1 MGGVMMGFGFIWML
15 LFWGAL
21 ILLAVWLISALFPN
35 PPRRS
40 ADPSPPPPASAPE
53 ILRQRYAR
61 GEIST
66 EQYHEMLQTL
76 DQ

>member
-1 MGGVMMGFGFIWML
+1 MMGLGLIWML

-21 ILLAVWLISALFPN
+21 ILLALWLISVLFPN

-40 ADPSPPPPASAPE
+40 ANPSPLPPASAPE
-53 ILRQRYAR
+53 ILQQRYAR

-76 DQ
+76 NE

>member
-1 MGGVMMGFGFIWML
+1 MMGLGLIWML

-35 PPRRS
+35 PPRSS
-40 ADPSPPPPASAPE
+40 ANPSPSISAPE

-76 DQ
+76 EQ